1 VGAFVMFLFFL
12 GLILVK
18 GPLKWGLVA
27 ATVLSILL
35 SWGKNFMGFTDLF
48 LDYVPMYDKFRA
60 VSSILVIAE
69 FTIPLL
75 AMMGLRELLT
85 RYTDDDRRTYYRAA
99 LISFVLTGGVALVC
113 AVAPTA
119 LFPSYVSTMEM
130 QGLQNL
136 PAEYQ
141 GPLMANLIEVR
152 KSIFTADAWRSFWI
166 IVAGTCVLL
175 AYMRGKLKKEAVV
188 GVLLVLCVADLWTV
202 DKRYLY
208 DEQFVPRTAQDD
220 TFRPSQTDQY
230 ILQDSTPDYR
240 VLNLAS
246 NTFNENNT
254 SYWHKSVGGYHAAK
268 LRRYQEL
275 IDAHIAPEMHAL
287 FSEVQQ
293 AGGDMESVNGQV
305 FPVLN
310 MLNTRYFIFPLQGG
324 QTAPLPNPYALGN
337 AWFVDEVQWVDNAN
351 EELDALH
358 AFDPARTAVVDRKF
372 AAVLPGEMP
381 QHESGAAIDSTA
393 VGIEFTD
400 APQGTGHDELDI
412 DDHDSEYRGSVTL
425 THYEPNALTYEVE
438 SEQGGVVVFS
448 EIYYPGWQ
456 ATIDG
461 EKVEIARANYVLR
474 ALEMPAGT
482 HTVVMTFDP
491 ASIHTTERIA
501 FAALILLAVA
511 AVAALLIYIRGA
523 RQTKRDAA

>member
-1 VGAFVMFLFFL
+1 
-12 GLILVK
+12 
-18 GPLKWGLVA
+18 
-27 ATVLSILL
+27 
-35 SWGKNFMGFTDLF
+35 
-48 LDYVPMYDKFRA
+48 
-60 VSSILVIAE
+60 
-69 FTIPLL
+69 
-75 AMMGLRELLT
+75 
-85 RYTDDDRRTYYRAA
+85 
-99 LISFVLTGGVALVC
+99 
-113 AVAPTA
+113 
-119 LFPSYVSTMEM
+119 
-130 QGLQNL
+130 
-136 PAEYQ
+136 
-141 GPLMANLIEVR
+141 
-152 KSIFTADAWRSFWI
+152 
-166 IVAGTCVLL
+166 
-175 AYMRGKLKKEAVV
+175 
-188 GVLLVLCVADLWTV
+188 
-202 DKRYLY
+202 
-208 DEQFVPRTAQDD
+208 
-220 TFRPSQTDQY
+220 
-230 ILQDSTPDYR
+230 
-240 VLNLAS
+240 
-246 NTFNENNT
+246 
-254 SYWHKSVGGYHAAK
+254 
-268 LRRYQEL
+268 
-275 IDAHIAPEMHAL
+275 MHAL

-381 QHESGAAIDSTA
+381 QRESGAAIDSTA

-425 THYEPNALTYEVE
+425 TQYEPNALTYEVE

-491 ASIHTTERIA
+491 ASIHVTERIA

-511 AVAALLIYIRGA
+511 VVAALLIYIRGA
-523 RQTKRDAA
+523 RQTRRDAA